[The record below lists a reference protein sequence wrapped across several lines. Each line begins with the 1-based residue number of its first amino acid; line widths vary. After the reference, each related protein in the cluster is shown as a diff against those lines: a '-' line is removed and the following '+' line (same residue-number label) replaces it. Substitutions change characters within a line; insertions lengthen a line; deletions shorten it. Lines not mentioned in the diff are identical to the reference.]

1 MSLSSV
7 ASRDPSGYWVRSHP
21 FYNPAHHRYSAVSY
35 VQTYR
40 LPVLRDSSVDGFF
53 AITYLY
59 NGRIIHTLLRQNADA
74 SIDIMTEH
82 GAVSRHYSTLYD
94 VFDAI
99 GVQVRPQAPVPLP
112 CITTPLISTPFT
124 RASTVRTCD
133 PIEVV
138 VHSDDPTN

>member
-7 ASRDPSGYWVRSHP
+7 TSRDPAGYWIRSHP

-53 AITYLY
+53 AITYMY
-59 NGRIIHTLLRQNADA
+59 NGRVVHTLLRQNADA
-74 SIDIMTEH
+74 SIDIMTEN
-82 GAVSRHYSTLYD
+82 GAVSRHYATLYD

-99 GVQVRPQAPVPLP
+99 GVHVRPSAPCL
-112 CITTPLISTPFT
+112 TTPLVSTAFSASAYASG
-124 RASTVRTCD
+124 ASTRD

-138 VHSDDPTN
+138 VHSDDPTD